1 MGKRRRRGTGK
12 KRADKGFSVSS
23 KCSEY
28 GRYPGNVQGSTCWI
42 YGRQPFQDALSCY
55 EGHHEKIDGTP
66 SGLESD
72 LRSACDLLRRQDT
85 GITFS
90 SWQSNSTMLICSRD
104 RLLSQSVSSYAL
116 LLHYFMFTQNSGLTL
131 FVFQNAKNK
140 GLKYSSPF
148 FRSFFRITTI
158 AWSISI
164 HFTT

>member
-116 LLHYFMFTQNSGLTL
+116 LLHYFMFTQNSGLTHAFIL
-131 FVFQNAKNK
+131 IAA
-140 GLKYSSPF
+140 GLLLTMGVLRLLRYL
-148 FRSFFRITTI
+148 RSRSRSRRG
-158 AWSISI
+158 AWS
-164 HFTT
+164 